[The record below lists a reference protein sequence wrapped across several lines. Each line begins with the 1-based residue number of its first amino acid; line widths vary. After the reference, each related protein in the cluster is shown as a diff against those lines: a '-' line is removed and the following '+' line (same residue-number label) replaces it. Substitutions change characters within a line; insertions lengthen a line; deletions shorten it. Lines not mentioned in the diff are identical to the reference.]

1 MKILLAI
8 DGSSCS
14 DVAVNEVARRP
25 WPPDSQVRV
34 ISVVEPPLDIAVEGW
49 VPPDDYMQRLEK
61 AARERAEATVKK
73 AIERVQASA
82 GDSIQVT
89 SEIISGHAKNAILHE
104 AESWGADLI
113 VLGSH
118 GYRGLKRLWLGSVS
132 HAVAS
137 HANCS
142 VEIVRCPQA
151 HKSRS

>member
-14 DVAVNEVARRP
+14 DVAVKEVARRP
-25 WPPDSQVRV
+25 WPADSQVRI
-34 ISVVEPPLDIAVEGW
+34 ISVVEPPLSIAVEGW
-49 VPPDDYMQRLEK
+49 VPPDDYMERLEQ
-61 AARERAEATVKK
+61 AAREQAGTTIKRAV
-73 AIERVQASA
+73 ERVRAGA
-82 GDSIQVT
+82 GDSLQMST
-89 SEIISGHAKNAILHE
+89 EILRGSAKDAILNE
-104 AESWGADLI
+104 AESWGAELI

-137 HANCS
+137 HAKCS

-151 HKSRS
+151 SESK